1 MKIHTILAGF
11 FFILFSCA
19 TSEKMTK
26 KEITNRVN
34 YVINSDSEYLNFY
47 NKNCIGIEPYFK
59 SENDAKGKKLIVVT
73 YPIDSLKQKN
83 KENWWSNEF
92 SLKIIFDSATKEPL
106 YIQDGASGLIRKLD
120 GESSNQ

>member
-1 MKIHTILAGF
+1 MKIHTILAGI

-34 YVINSDSEYLNFY
+34 DVINSDSEYLNFY
-47 NKNCIGIEPYFK
+47 NKNCIGIKPYFEY
-59 SENDAKGKKLIVVT
+59 ENDAKGKKLIVVT
-73 YPIDSLKQKN
+73 YPIDSVQQQN

-92 SLKIIFDSATKEPL
+92 FLKIIFDAAINEPL
-106 YIQDGASGLIRKLD
+106 YIQDGASGLIKKLD
-120 GESSNQ
+120 GESSN